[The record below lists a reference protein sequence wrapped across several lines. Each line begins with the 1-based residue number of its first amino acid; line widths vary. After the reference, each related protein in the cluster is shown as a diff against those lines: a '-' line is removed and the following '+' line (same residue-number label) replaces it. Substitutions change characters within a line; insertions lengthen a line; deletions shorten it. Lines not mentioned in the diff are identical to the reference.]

1 MPVRLSADS
10 QRMPRLLISLLVAA
24 VCLLAL
30 TFAAP
35 AVAADGVPAA
45 AQPDELLFTQTAAR
59 GTLEPTKCKCDGR
72 YILTLRNVEK
82 HTVWFSD
89 RPNRHAGH
97 LGTRAF
103 TRAWSS
109 FGFDSVA
116 PDAALSAIDASGRR
130 DTDIVELTHPT
141 YDAKRRTMRYV
152 VRNVPFTSG
161 PSKVKRGADGFIPG
175 RLRDVSLFID
185 DAKAPVIDGCLLV
198 RYTLCLY
205 WRGPDLS
212 YANLPGIDLTGARI
226 LTAANLR
233 GANLSGANLTGATLT
248 GADLTGANLTNADL
262 TATNLTDAKTFFI
275 PTSVKGAKFCRT
287 IMPNGS
293 VNNSGC

>member
-1 MPVRLSADS
+1 MTRSLAP
-10 QRMPRLLISLLVAA
+10 LLTAA
-24 VCLLAL
+24 LCLLAL
-30 TFAAP
+30 TCAAP
-35 AVAADGVPAA
+35 ALAAADGVPVAP
-45 AQPDELLFTQTAAR
+45 QQDELLFTQTAAR
-59 GTLEPTKCKCDGR
+59 GTLTPTKCRCDGR
-72 YILTLRNVEK
+72 YILTLRNVDK

-97 LGTRAF
+97 IGTRAF
-103 TRAWSS
+103 TRAWKG

-116 PDAALSAIDASGRR
+116 PDAALSAIDASGSR

-185 DAKAPVIDGCLLV
+185 DATAPVIDGCLLV

-205 WRGPDLS
+205 WGGPNLS

-226 LTAANLR
+226 LTTANLR

-248 GADLTGANLTNADL
+248 RADLTGANLTNANL
-262 TATNLTDAKTFFI
+262 TATNLSGAKTFFI
-275 PTSVKGAKFCRT
+275 PTSIKGAKFCRT